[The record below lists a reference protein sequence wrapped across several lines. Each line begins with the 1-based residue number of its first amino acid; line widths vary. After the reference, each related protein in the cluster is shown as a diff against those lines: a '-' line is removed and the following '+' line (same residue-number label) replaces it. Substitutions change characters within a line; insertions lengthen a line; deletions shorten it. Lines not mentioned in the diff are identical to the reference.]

1 MRFVSDENLSFNASV
16 RVLDNTGGAR
26 EATFSNGLILTLF
39 TSLEIDAP
47 LNEYIPQELIPNIM
61 AIKQIYVSLITAD
74 TL

>member
-16 RVLDNTGGAR
+16 SVLDNIGGAK
-26 EATFSNGLILTLF
+26 EATFLNGLMLTLF

-47 LNEYIPQELIPNIM
+47 LNEYIPQELTPNSR
-61 AIKQIYVSLITAD
+61 AIKQIYGSLITTD